1 MPYFSAFNI
10 LTVQL
15 LNLPNHPLKTRVN
28 ENGKTEV
35 FDAIRKKYIIL
46 LPEEWVRQQFIGFL
60 IRHKNYP
67 ASLIAIE
74 KGLAINGL
82 QKRFDTVVFNRNGRP
97 VVLIEFKAPR
107 VKLDDNTFRQV
118 AAYNLNM
125 RVNYLIISNGLTHYC
140 CEMDYE
146 ENSFR
151 FLKDIPDYGD
161 LS

>member
-1 MPYFSAFNI
+1 MQF
-10 LTVQL
+10 
-15 LNLPNHPLKTRVN
+15 LNLPEHPIKTRVN
-28 ENGKTEV
+28 EHGKTEV
-35 FDAIRKKYIIL
+35 FDTIRKKYVAL
-46 LPEEWVRQQFIGFL
+46 QPEEWVRQQFIGFL
-60 IRHKNYP
+60 VSRKNYP

-82 QKRFDTVVFNRNGRP
+82 QKRFDAVVFNRNGKP
-97 VVLIEFKAPR
+97 VALIEFKAPQ

-125 RVNYLIISNGLTHYC
+125 RVKYLIISNGLKHYC

-146 ENSFR
+146 KNSFR
-151 FLKDIPDYGD
+151 FLKDIPDYGA